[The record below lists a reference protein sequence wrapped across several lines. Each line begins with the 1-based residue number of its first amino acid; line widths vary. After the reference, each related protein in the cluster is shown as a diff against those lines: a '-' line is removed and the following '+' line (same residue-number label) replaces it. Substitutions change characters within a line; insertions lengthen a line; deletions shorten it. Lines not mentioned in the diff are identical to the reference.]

1 MNTEHN
7 PTRDQAKQLRRKV
20 QEINEAESNTME
32 QVPDSIQEMD
42 TDILN
47 LPPRKEI
54 HQQKK
59 QTTRLKISNPTQRFL
74 FIVFFILLI
83 IVGAYFIIGDK
94 LFTTIS
100 IYSFYFEGAIKSY
113 LIPHL

>member
-20 QEINEAESNTME
+20 QEINETDSNTME
-32 QVPDSIQEMD
+32 QVPDSKQEK
-42 TDILN
+42 DIDVLN
-47 LPPRKEI
+47 LPPRKET

-59 QTTRLKISNPTQRFL
+59 QTIRLRISNPTQRFL

-100 IYSFYFEGAIKSY
+100 FYSFDFEV
-113 LIPHL
+113 L